1 MGSRRE
7 PHHKASIHQLRLYGK
22 TVASNPRHASYI
34 YLGASRRLPP
44 SFYIEKQSIP
54 AIVTSSFRSTTP
66 CEIVV
71 MDLPDPPLYRN
82 LEWQQLNK
90 PKFILY
96 NSIVFFFIR
105 AALHPANVVKTRFQ
119 MQKRH
124 DQFSTPTKALVH
136 TFRTGGIR
144 ALYAGWG
151 TASLMLGVQQIY
163 LVTYESLRSPER
175 SWAPDT
181 AEPIRNGLAAASAV
195 LVSQIFGN
203 PIDVVSQRLMLREQL
218 ADATPGGSAQ
228 RPKGAFEAA
237 SQVYRLRGLRGF
249 YTGFA
254 ISCIQFVPSASLWW
268 ASYPLFRGAY
278 SQAVLSTLGESS
290 PSGPLTGWHARA
302 AEVLAGASS
311 SAVVAVAIAPF
322 DIIRTRAQVEGLGG
336 LAVAR
341 QLIQTEGVR
350 GLWKGVGA
358 RIVTLMPQGAVSV
371 SAYEQVKRWSEL
383 R

>member
-1 MGSRRE
+1 MYPNHR
-7 PHHKASIHQLRLYGK
+7 
-22 TVASNPRHASYI
+22 VASPRQTRRASYI
-34 YLGASRRLPP
+34 YLGVSGPVLP
-44 SFYIEKQSIP
+44 SFFIEKQSAEEVEHPLFDSGVSVLRRVI
-54 AIVTSSFRSTTP
+54 F
-66 CEIVV
+66 VV

-124 DQFSTPTKALVH
+124 DQFSTPFRALVH

-163 LVTYESLRSPER
+163 LVTYESLRSPEC
-175 SWAPDT
+175 SWPPDT
-181 AEPIRNGLAAASAV
+181 AEPIRNGIAAASAV

-218 ADATPGGSAQ
+218 ADPPSASPGTPGGSAP

-237 SQVYRLRGLRGF
+237 LQVYRLRGLRGF

-254 ISCIQFVPSASLWW
+254 ISCLQFVPSASLWW

-278 SQAVLSTLGESS
+278 SQAVLSTLDESS
-290 PSGPLTGWHARA
+290 PSGPLTGWNARA

-336 LAVAR
+336 LTVAR